1 MLKELNRFA
10 LLATFTL
17 VLTLTNAMG
26 ADEDTVTEDAP
37 KKAKSKLS
45 ADEIVVTARKREE
58 SLQEVPLSISAF
70 TSEKLEE
77 VGAFDNEDVALLTPN
92 FNTERQVGRRLD
104 RPTIRGQAAP
114 STGAAP
120 NASYFI
126 DGAFVSGSIQTLTLG
141 PIERV
146 EILRGPQS
154 AQFGRATFAGAVNYV
169 TRKPTNEFTGQVKSS
184 VGSFDSATVSG
195 WASGP
200 AIQDTLYYFASASW
214 DTYGGEYR
222 NSLKFGQAPVAFGTA
237 AATAPTRGDN
247 SRLGG
252 TDTKDVAIKFLWTPT
267 DETEITFKA
276 SFNKGDDDHYVQL
289 LQETGELNCYLPT
302 VGDANGSPGTVD
314 NSGEVWFTTSP
325 GAFCGTLDPDRV
337 TYFAANPFNPNNPTF
352 SIRHNPATLDN
363 KNIPETYEAGYP
375 FFNLVNGLPVF
386 NNGIAYTLPMEGAP
400 REARYNLP
408 DFYDGINYAAWLAN
422 PTTFNPSCFGGTGAD
437 CIAAPAK
444 PGTRRSTTRL
454 LTQWEQDF
462 GDWTWLSRVA
472 YNNDDFD
479 QVYDLD
485 RTERRPIFN
494 SGLFHMMEKAKWED
508 YSFESR
514 VESPGDGPLRGMFGV
529 NYFEQNRESF
539 QRRFPGPAQAQYSE
553 KPLDQNIKNYA
564 VFGSL
569 DYDINDMFTFATE
582 LRWAQEDREI
592 DGGVACENPL
602 SPYFGQTNHGEST
615 VKALSPRFTLRMEPT
630 DTSMYYVLAAKGDK
644 PAEFVTAYFRTT
656 ADPCAS
662 LEEFNKPDNGLTV
675 IKPEKAWTYELGTKQ
690 SFMDRR
696 LTANLSV
703 FYINWTNQAVSQN
716 VEIGGTLTQ
725 INVNSGKSK
734 VWGAELETNFVF
746 TENLTGQFSYGLAN
760 NTFRQYNDTALAQFT
775 GVGLLLAPNGLPQR
789 DENGDLIYDDAANNA
804 KGLRLPGSP
813 KHSFIFGLNYGN
825 EVTLNLLDGPE
836 TLEWFARTDFVL
848 ETGRYS
854 EANNLTKF
862 PNRKRWNGR
871 LGLESAAWTITA
883 YVNNILDD
891 TTPTGIFGFPVITG
905 PAWANGHVLNNAGGP
920 VIVPADPN
928 AGPYWGVP
936 NFQAADFGPEMNSI
950 SPAFGRAYG
959 IELVYRFGD

>member
-26 ADEDTVTEDAP
+26 ADEDTVTEDEP

-58 SLQEVPLSISAF
+58 SLQDVPLSITAF

-104 RPTIRGQAAP
+104 RPTIRGQSAP

-120 NASYFI
+120 NASYFV

-141 PIERV
+141 PIARV

-222 NSLKFGQAPVAFGTA
+222 NSLKLGQAPIHLA
-237 AATAPTRGDN
+237 APLTAPTRGDN
-247 SRLGG
+247 SHLGG
-252 TDTKDVAIKFLWTPT
+252 TDTKDVALKFLWTPT
-267 DETEITFKA
+267 DETEVTFKA
-276 SFNKGDDDHYVQL
+276 SFTKGNDDHYVQL
-289 LQETGELNCYLPT
+289 IQETGELNCYLPT
-302 VGDANGSPGTVD
+302 IGNPGTED
-314 NSGEVWFTTSP
+314 NSDEVWFTTSA

-337 TYFAANPFNPNNPTF
+337 SYFAANPFNPSNPSF
-352 SIRHNPATLDN
+352 NVGSNGAEL
-363 KNIPETYEAGYP
+363 YEPGFLFP
-375 FFNLVNGLPVF
+375 PVPGF
-386 NNGIAYTLPMEGAP
+386 TPGIAYTLPMEGAR

-408 DFYDGINYAAWLAN
+408 DFYDGINYAQSLGNPSFN
-422 PTTFNPSCFGGTGAD
+422 PTCLGGSGLD
-437 CIAAPAK
+437 CIAAPAQ

-454 LTQWEQDF
+454 LTQWEQDY
-462 GDWTWLSRVA
+462 GDWTWLSRIA

-485 RTERRPIFN
+485 RTERRPILN
-494 SGLFHMMEKAKWED
+494 TGLFHMMEKAKWED

-514 VESPGDGPLRGMFGV
+514 VESPVDAPLRGMFGV
-529 NYFEQNRESF
+529 NYFEQDRESF
-539 QRRFPGPAQAQYSE
+539 QRRFPGPGQAQFTA
-553 KPLDQNIKNYA
+553 KPLTQNIKNYA

-569 DYDINDMFTFATE
+569 EYDINDELIFATE
-582 LRWAQEDREI
+582 ARWAKEDRDI
-592 DGGVACENPL
+592 DAGVACADIS
-602 SPYFGQTNHGEST
+602 SPNFGLTNRGEST
-615 VKALSPRFTLRMEPT
+615 VKALSPRFTLTYQPEET
-630 DTSMYYVLAAKGDK
+630 ATYYALAAKGDK
-644 PAEFVTAYFRTT
+644 PAEFVLAYFRTT
-656 ADPCAS
+656 ADPCS
-662 LEEFNKPDNGLTV
+662 SIDEFNKPDNGRTI

-690 SFMDRR
+690 SFLDRR

-703 FYINWTNQAVSQN
+703 FYINWTNQAVSEN
-716 VEIGGTLTQ
+716 VLIGGTLTQ

-734 VWGAELETNFVF
+734 VWGAELETSFIF
-746 TENLTGQFSYGLAN
+746 TENLTGQFSWGLAN
-760 NTFRQYNDTALAQFT
+760 NTFREYNSEGLAQFT

-789 DENGDLIYDDAANNA
+789 DENGELIYDESANNS

-848 ETGRYS
+848 ETDRYAES
-854 EANNLTKF
+854 NNFTKF
-862 PNRKRWNGR
+862 QNRKRWNGR
-871 LGLESAAWTITA
+871 LGLESADWTITA

-905 PAWANGHVLNNAGGP
+905 PTWANGFELNNAGGP
-920 VIVPADPN
+920 VGIPAVGAP
-928 AGPYWGVP
+928 PYWGVN
-936 NFQAADFGPEMNSI
+936 NFNPGTGPEMNSV